1 VGALKFGGLVCNGN
15 NWHWL
20 GMQVCST
27 TMVQTWM
34 VMGVV
39 ALLGLIAAGMA
50 RRDSLGGL
58 QLAMESVLEFIGG
71 FASARGILAAYK
83 SRRLLFEFLITLFF
97 FILVANM
104 FDLIPPF
111 MAPTNTLST
120 TAALAIL
127 VFLYQHVAGLI
138 RHKGRYGRKFLHVP
152 GVMGYFFLIFTAI
165 EELSK
170 PITLAFRL
178 FGNIFAGELLIEIL
192 LSLVHGS
199 AFYFGGFIVHV
210 AALLFAMFVGVVQA
224 FIFMI
229 LTFSYVDHVVPEEQT
244 GIAQGEGLVH

>member
-1 VGALKFGGLVCNGN
+1 MGLNFKGLVCNGTY
-15 NWHWL
+15 WHWL
-20 GMQVCST
+20 GLQVCST

-58 QLAMESVLEFIGG
+58 QMAMESVLEFIGG
-71 FASARGILAAYK
+71 FASAQGVLGAYK
-83 SRRLLFEFLITLFF
+83 TRRLLFEFLITLFF
-97 FILVANM
+97 FILVANL
-104 FDLIPPF
+104 FDLIPPY

-127 VFLYQHVAGLI
+127 VFLYQHLAGLI
-138 RHKGRYGRKFLHVP
+138 RHRGHYGRKFLHVP
-152 GVMGYFFLIFTAI
+152 GVMGYFFLLFTAI

-170 PITLAFRL
+170 PITLAF
-178 FGNIFAGELLIEIL
+178 GNIFAGEILIGIL
-192 LSLVHGS
+192 LALVHGT
-199 AFYFGGFIVHV
+199 AFFFGGFLVHV
-210 AALLFAMFVGVVQA
+210 AALLFALFVGVVQA

-229 LTFSYVDHVVPEEQT
+229 LTFSYVDHVVPEERP
-244 GIAQGEGLVH
+244 GIARIAEGEGGLG